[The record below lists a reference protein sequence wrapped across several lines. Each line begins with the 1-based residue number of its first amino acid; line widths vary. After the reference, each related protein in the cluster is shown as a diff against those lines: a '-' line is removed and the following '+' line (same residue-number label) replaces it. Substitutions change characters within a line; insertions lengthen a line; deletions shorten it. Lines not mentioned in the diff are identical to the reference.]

1 MLPLIPKKK
10 SYILAHLT
18 TFYFSRLLGCDI
30 FDARENILGS
40 ISDVW
45 VQVPAL
51 TEDETARPKIAGIII
66 KSGGKKR
73 HVQFTDLQIVKF
85 GTKYKVQCQSL
96 HDVQPEFFAD
106 GMLLRANI
114 LDKQIVDITG
124 RKLVRVNDIRMV
136 AISNG
141 AYAIAVDVGI
151 EGLLRRIGIRIPVKF
166 LVSLFKRRIPSKYIL
181 WDDIEAIDFSNLNIK
196 LSKTQSKLHTLHPSD
211 VADIIEELGKSSK
224 TSVFSSLDVE
234 KAADV
239 LEELEDHEQIHI
251 IENLSV
257 EKAADVL
264 EKMPANEAAD
274 IIDRLENDRAEQL
287 LKEMEKETSD
297 EVRELLEYP
306 DTQVGSLMS
315 TDVLSFNQNSTVE
328 EVLLLIRMQKP
339 DMELLYNFF
348 IVDSK
353 EKLVATVSLRDLLI
367 SQPELPLKNIMKKKP
382 VSVYDDDAID
392 SLAEIVSKYNLLA
405 VPVIYENNELAGM
418 VVVDDILEDLMGKGR
433 TK

>member
-1 MLPLIPKKK
+1 MR
-10 SYILAHLT
+10 HLT

-30 FDARENILGS
+30 FDTRENILGS

-45 VQVPAL
+45 VQIPPI
-51 TEDETARPKIAGIII
+51 TEDESARPKIAGIII
-66 KSGGKKR
+66 KSGGQKR
-73 HVQFTDLQIVKF
+73 HVQFTELQIVKF

-96 HDVQPEFFAD
+96 QDVQPELFAD
-106 GMLLRANI
+106 GMLLKANI

-151 EGLLRRIGIRIPVKF
+151 EGLLRRVGIELPIKF
-166 LVSLFKRRIPSKYIL
+166 IVSLFRKRIPSKYIL

-196 LSKTQSKLHTLHPSD
+196 LSKTYSKLHTLHPSD

-224 TSVFSSLDVE
+224 TTVFSSLDIE

-251 IENLSV
+251 IENLSL

-274 IIDRLENDRAEQL
+274 IIERLEDKRAEEL

-297 EVRELLEYP
+297 EVRELLEYSN
-306 DTQVGSLMS
+306 TKVGSLMS
-315 TDVLSFNQNSTVE
+315 TDVLSFNQNNTVQ
-328 EVLLLIRMQKP
+328 EVLLQIRLQKP

-348 IVDSK
+348 IVDIK
-353 EKLVATVSLRDLLI
+353 DKLLATVSLRDLLVAEPQ
-367 SQPELPLKNIMKKKP
+367 SQLKLIMKKNP
-382 VSVYDDDAID
+382 VSVYDDDPLD

-405 VPVIYENNELAGM
+405 VPVIYDNDVLAGM
-418 VVVDDILEDLMGKGR
+418 VVVDDILEDLIGKRR

>member
-1 MLPLIPKKK
+1 LR
-10 SYILAHLT
+10 HLT
-18 TFYFSRLLGCDI
+18 TFFFSRLLGCDI

-45 VQVPAL
+45 VQAAPHNEEEA
-51 TEDETARPKIAGIII
+51 ARPKIAGIII
-66 KSGGKKR
+66 KTGGEKR
-73 HVQFTDLQIVKF
+73 HVQFTELQIVKF

-96 HDVQPEFFAD
+96 HDVQPELFSD
-106 GMLLRANI
+106 GMLLKANI

-141 AYAIAVDVGI
+141 AYAIAVDVGM
-151 EGLLRRIGIRIPVKF
+151 EGLLRRIGIENSVKF
-166 LVSLFKRRIPSKYIL
+166 IVKLFRGRVSSKYIL
-181 WDDIEAIDFSNLNIK
+181 WDDIEAVDFSNLNIK
-196 LSKTQSKLHTLHPSD
+196 LSKTQSRLHTLHPSD

-224 TSVFSSLDVE
+224 TTVFSSLDLE

-239 LEELEDHEQIHI
+239 LEELEDHEQVHI

-274 IIDRLENDRAEQL
+274 IIDRLEDRRAEAL
-287 LKEMEKETSD
+287 LEEMEKETSD

-306 DTQVGSLMS
+306 NTEIGSIMS
-315 TDVLSFNQNSTVE
+315 TDVLSFNQNSAVKD
-328 EVLLLIRMQKP
+328 VLMQIRQQKP

-353 EKLVATVSLRDLLI
+353 ERLVATVSLRDLLI
-367 SQPELPLKNIMKKKP
+367 SEPDTLLKQIMKKKP
-382 VSVYDDDAID
+382 ISVYDEDPLD

-405 VPVIYENNELAGM
+405 VPVIYEDEVLAGM
-418 VVVDDILEDLMGKGR
+418 VVVDDILEDLIGKRR

>member
-1 MLPLIPKKK
+1 MR
-10 SYILAHLT
+10 HLT

-45 VQVPAL
+45 VQAPPIS
-51 TEDETARPKIAGIII
+51 EDEAARPKIAGIII
-66 KSGGKKR
+66 KSGGQKR
-73 HVQFTDLQIVKF
+73 HVQFTELQIVKF

-96 HDVQPEFFAD
+96 HDVLPELFAD
-106 GMLLRANI
+106 GMLLKANI

-151 EGLLRRIGIRIPVKF
+151 EGLLRRVGIEVPIKF
-166 LVSLFKRRIPSKYIL
+166 IVSLFKGRIPSKYIL
-181 WDDIEAIDFSNLNIK
+181 WDDIEAIDFNNLNIK
-196 LSKTQSKLHTLHPSD
+196 LSKTQSRLHTLHPSD

-224 TSVFSSLDVE
+224 TTVFSSLDIE

-239 LEELEDHEQIHI
+239 LEELEDHEQVHI

-274 IIDRLENDRAEQL
+274 IIERLEDNRAEAL

-306 DTQVGSLMS
+306 NTQVGSIMS
-315 TDVLSFNQNSTVE
+315 MDVLSFNQHSTVE
-328 EVLLLIRMQKP
+328 EVLLHIRLQKP

-353 EKLVATVSLRDLLI
+353 EKLLATVSLRDLLV
-367 SQPELPLKNIMKKKP
+367 SEPELQLKSIMKKNP
-382 VSVYDDDAID
+382 VSVYDDDPLD

-405 VPVIYENNELAGM
+405 VPVIYEDDVLAGM
-418 VVVDDILEDLMGKGR
+418 VVVDDILEDLIGKRR

>member
-1 MLPLIPKKK
+1 MR
-10 SYILAHLT
+10 HLT

-30 FDARENILGS
+30 FDTRENILGS

-45 VQVPAL
+45 VQIPPI
-51 TEDETARPKIAGIII
+51 TEDESARPKIAGIII
-66 KSGGKKR
+66 KSGGQKR
-73 HVQFTDLQIVKF
+73 HVQFTELQIVKF
-85 GTKYKVQCQSL
+85 GTRYKVQCQSL
-96 HDVQPEFFAD
+96 QDVQPELFAD
-106 GMLLRANI
+106 GMLLKANI

-151 EGLLRRIGIRIPVKF
+151 EGLLRRVGIELPIKF
-166 LVSLFKRRIPSKYIL
+166 IVSLFRKRIPSKYIL

-196 LSKTQSKLHTLHPSD
+196 LSKTYSKLHTLHPSD

-224 TSVFSSLDVE
+224 TTVFSSLDIE

-251 IENLSV
+251 IENLSL

-274 IIDRLENDRAEQL
+274 IIERLEDKRAEEL

-297 EVRELLEYP
+297 EVRELLEYSN
-306 DTQVGSLMS
+306 TKVGSLMS
-315 TDVLSFNQNSTVE
+315 TDVLSFNQNNTVQ
-328 EVLLLIRMQKP
+328 EVLLQIRLQKP

-353 EKLVATVSLRDLLI
+353 DKLLATVSLRDLLVAEPQ
-367 SQPELPLKNIMKKKP
+367 SQLKLIMKKNP
-382 VSVYDDDAID
+382 VSVYDDDPLD

-405 VPVIYENNELAGM
+405 VPVIYDNDVLAGM
-418 VVVDDILEDLMGKGR
+418 VVVDDILEDLIGKRR

>member
-1 MLPLIPKKK
+1 LR
-10 SYILAHLT
+10 HLT
-18 TFYFSRLLGCDI
+18 TFFFSRLLGCDI

-45 VQVPAL
+45 VQAPAHS
-51 TEDETARPKIAGIII
+51 EEEAARPKIAGIII
-66 KSGGKKR
+66 KTGGEKR
-73 HVQFTDLQIVKF
+73 HVQFTELQIVKF

-96 HDVQPEFFAD
+96 HDVQPELFSD
-106 GMLLRANI
+106 GMLLKANI

-141 AYAIAVDVGI
+141 AYAIAVDVGM
-151 EGLLRRIGIRIPVKF
+151 EGLLRRIGIEKSVKF
-166 LVSLFKRRIPSKYIL
+166 IVKLFRGRVSSKYIL
-181 WDDIEAIDFSNLNIK
+181 WDDIEAVDFSNLNIK
-196 LSKTQSKLHTLHPSD
+196 LSKTQSRLHTLHPSD

-224 TSVFSSLDVE
+224 TTVFSSLDLE

-239 LEELEDHEQIHI
+239 LEELEDHEQVHI

-274 IIDRLENDRAEQL
+274 IIDRLEDRRAEAL
-287 LKEMEKETSD
+287 LEEMEKETSD

-306 DTQVGSLMS
+306 NTEIGSIMS
-315 TDVLSFNQNSTVE
+315 TDVLSFNQNSAVKD
-328 EVLLLIRMQKP
+328 VLMQIRQQKP

-353 EKLVATVSLRDLLI
+353 ERLVATVSLRDLLI
-367 SQPELPLKNIMKKKP
+367 SEPDTLLKQIMKKKP
-382 VSVYDDDAID
+382 ISVYDEDPLD

-405 VPVIYENNELAGM
+405 VPVIYEDEVLAGM
-418 VVVDDILEDLMGKGR
+418 VVVDDILEDLIGKRR

>member
-1 MLPLIPKKK
+1 MR
-10 SYILAHLT
+10 HLT

-45 VQVPAL
+45 VQTPPL
-51 TEDETARPKIAGIII
+51 TEDEAARPKIAGIII
-66 KSGGKKR
+66 KSGGQIR
-73 HVQFTDLQIVKF
+73 HVQFTELQIVKF

-96 HDVQPEFFAD
+96 HDVQPELFAD
-106 GMLLRANI
+106 GMLLKANI
-114 LDKQIVDITG
+114 LDKQIVDING

-151 EGLLRRIGIRIPVKF
+151 EGLLRRIGIELPIKF
-166 LVSLFKRRIPSKYIL
+166 IVSLFKGRIPSKYIL

-196 LSKTQSKLHTLHPSD
+196 LSKTHTRLHTLHPSD

-224 TSVFSSLDVE
+224 TTVFSSLDIE

-239 LEELEDHEQIHI
+239 LEELEDHEQVHI

-274 IIDRLENDRAEQL
+274 IIERLEDKRAEEL
-287 LKEMEKETSD
+287 LKEMEKGTSD
-297 EVRELLEYP
+297 EVRELLEYSN
-306 DTQVGSLMS
+306 TTVGSLMS
-315 TDVLSFNQNSTVE
+315 TDVLSFNQNNTVE
-328 EVLLLIRMQKP
+328 EVLLHIRLQKP

-353 EKLVATVSLRDLLI
+353 EKLLATVSLRDLLI
-367 SQPELPLKNIMKKKP
+367 AGPESPLKNIMKKKP
-382 VSVYDDDAID
+382 VSVYDDDPLD

-405 VPVIYENNELAGM
+405 VPVIYEDDVLAGM
-418 VVVDDILEDLMGKGR
+418 VVVDDILEDLIGKRR

>member
-1 MLPLIPKKK
+1 MR
-10 SYILAHLT
+10 HLT
-18 TFYFSRLLGCDI
+18 TFFFSRLLGCDI

-45 VQVPAL
+45 VQAAPHNEEEA
-51 TEDETARPKIAGIII
+51 ARPKIAGIII
-66 KSGGKKR
+66 KTGGEKR
-73 HVQFTDLQIVKF
+73 HVQFTELQIVKF

-96 HDVQPEFFAD
+96 HDVQPELFSD
-106 GMLLRANI
+106 GMLLKANI

-141 AYAIAVDVGI
+141 AYAIAVDVGM
-151 EGLLRRIGIRIPVKF
+151 EGLLRRIGIEKSVKF
-166 LVSLFKRRIPSKYIL
+166 IVKLFRGRVSSKYIL
-181 WDDIEAIDFSNLNIK
+181 WDDIEAVDFSNLNIK
-196 LSKTQSKLHTLHPSD
+196 LSKTQSRLHTLHPSD

-224 TSVFSSLDVE
+224 TTVFSSLDLE

-239 LEELEDHEQIHI
+239 LEELEDHEQVHI

-274 IIDRLENDRAEQL
+274 IIDRLEDRRAEAL
-287 LKEMEKETSD
+287 LEEMEKETSD

-306 DTQVGSLMS
+306 NTEIGSIMS
-315 TDVLSFNQNSTVE
+315 TDVLSFNQHSAVKD
-328 EVLLLIRMQKP
+328 VLMQIRQQKP

-353 EKLVATVSLRDLLI
+353 ERLVATVSLRDLLI
-367 SQPELPLKNIMKKKP
+367 SEPDTLLKQIMKKKP
-382 VSVYDDDAID
+382 ISVYDEDPLD

-405 VPVIYENNELAGM
+405 VPVIYEDEVLAGM
-418 VVVDDILEDLMGKGR
+418 VVVDDILEDLIGKRR

>member
-1 MLPLIPKKK
+1 LR
-10 SYILAHLT
+10 HLT
-18 TFYFSRLLGCDI
+18 TFFFSRLLGCDI

-45 VQVPAL
+45 VQAPPHNEEEA
-51 TEDETARPKIAGIII
+51 ARPKIAGIII
-66 KSGGKKR
+66 KTGGEKR
-73 HVQFTDLQIVKF
+73 HVQFTELQIVKF

-96 HDVQPEFFAD
+96 HDVQPELFSD
-106 GMLLRANI
+106 GMLLKANI

-141 AYAIAVDVGI
+141 AYAIAVDVGM
-151 EGLLRRIGIRIPVKF
+151 EGLLRRIGIEKPVKF
-166 LVSLFKRRIPSKYIL
+166 IVKLFRGRVSSKYIL

-196 LSKTQSKLHTLHPSD
+196 LSKTQSRLHTLHPSD

-224 TSVFSSLDVE
+224 TTVFSSLDVE

-239 LEELEDHEQIHI
+239 LEELEDHEQVHI

-274 IIDRLENDRAEQL
+274 IIDRLEDRRAEAL
-287 LKEMEKETSD
+287 LEEMEKETSD

-306 DTQVGSLMS
+306 NTEIGSIMS
-315 TDVLSFNQNSTVE
+315 TDVLSFNQNSAVK
-328 EVLLLIRMQKP
+328 EVLMQIRQQKP

-353 EKLVATVSLRDLLI
+353 DRLVATVSLRDLLI
-367 SQPELPLKNIMKKKP
+367 SEPDVLLKQIMKKKP
-382 VSVYDDDAID
+382 ISVYDEDPLD

-405 VPVIYENNELAGM
+405 VPVIYDDEVLAGM
-418 VVVDDILEDLMGKGR
+418 VVVDDILEDLIGKRR

>member
-1 MLPLIPKKK
+1 MG
-10 SYILAHLT
+10 HLT

-30 FDARENILGS
+30 FDARENILGN

-45 VQVPAL
+45 VQVAAYS
-51 TEDETARPKIAGIII
+51 EEEAARPKIAGIII
-66 KSGGKKR
+66 KFKGKKR
-73 HVQFTDLQIVKF
+73 HVQFTELQIVKF
-85 GTKYKVQCQSL
+85 GNKYKVQCQSL
-96 HDVQPEFFAD
+96 RDVQPEVFSD
-106 GMLLRANI
+106 GMLLKANI

-151 EGLLRRIGIRIPVKF
+151 EGLLRRIGIESPVKF
-166 LVSLFKRRIPSKYIL
+166 IVSIFKGRIPSKYIL

-196 LSKTQSKLHTLHPSD
+196 LSKTHFKLQTLHPSD

-224 TSVFSSLDVE
+224 TTVFSSLDVE

-251 IENLSV
+251 IENLSL

-274 IIDRLENDRAEQL
+274 IIERLENKRAEEL

-306 DTQVGSLMS
+306 NTTVGSLMS
-315 TDVLSFNQNSTVE
+315 TDLLTFNQQNTVK
-328 EVLLLIRMQKP
+328 EVLAQIRQQKP

-348 IVDSK
+348 IVDTK
-353 EKLVATVSLRDLLI
+353 DRLIATVSLRDLLI
-367 SQPELPLKNIMKKKP
+367 SEPDSVLKTIMKKKP
-382 VSVYDDDAID
+382 VCVYDEDPLD

-405 VPVIYENNELAGM
+405 VPVIYENEVLAGM
-418 VVVDDILEDLMGKGR
+418 VVVDDILEDLIGKRR

>member
-1 MLPLIPKKK
+1 MR
-10 SYILAHLT
+10 HLT

-30 FDARENILGS
+30 FDTRENILGS

-45 VQVPAL
+45 VQIPPI
-51 TEDETARPKIAGIII
+51 TEDESARPKIAGIII
-66 KSGGKKR
+66 KSGGQKR
-73 HVQFTDLQIVKF
+73 HVQFTELQIVKF

-96 HDVQPEFFAD
+96 QDVQPELFAD
-106 GMLLRANI
+106 GMLLKANI

-151 EGLLRRIGIRIPVKF
+151 EGLLRRVGIELPIKF
-166 LVSLFKRRIPSKYIL
+166 IVSLFRKRIPSKYIL

-196 LSKTQSKLHTLHPSD
+196 LSKTYSKLHTLHPSD

-224 TSVFSSLDVE
+224 TTVFSSLDIE

-251 IENLSV
+251 IENLSL

-274 IIDRLENDRAEQL
+274 IIERLEDKRAEEL

-297 EVRELLEYP
+297 EVRELLEYSN
-306 DTQVGSLMS
+306 TKVGSLMS
-315 TDVLSFNQNSTVE
+315 TDVLSFNQNNTVQ
-328 EVLLLIRMQKP
+328 EVLLQIRLQKP

-348 IVDSK
+348 IVDIK
-353 EKLVATVSLRDLLI
+353 DKLLATVSLRDLLVAEPE
-367 SQPELPLKNIMKKKP
+367 SQLKLIMKKNP
-382 VSVYDDDAID
+382 VSVYDDDPLD

-405 VPVIYENNELAGM
+405 VPVIYDNDVLAGM
-418 VVVDDILEDLMGKGR
+418 VVVDDILEDLIGKRR

>member
-1 MLPLIPKKK
+1 M
-10 SYILAHLT
+10 AHFT
-18 TFYFSRLLGCDI
+18 TFYFSRLLNCDI
-30 FDARENILGS
+30 YDGRENILGS

-45 VQVPAL
+45 VQADPVP
-51 TEDETARPKIAGIII
+51 EDETARPKIAGIII
-66 KSGGKKR
+66 KSAGQKR

-85 GTKYKVQCQSL
+85 GNNYKVQCQSL
-96 HDVQPEFFAD
+96 RDVQPDLFAD
-106 GMLLRANI
+106 GMLLKANI

-141 AYAIAVDVGI
+141 AYAVAVDVGLH
-151 EGLLRRIGIRIPVKF
+151 GLLRRIGIEAPIRFI
-166 LVSLFKRRIPSKYIL
+166 VSLFKGHISSRFIL
-181 WDDIEAIDFSNLNIK
+181 WDDIQAIDFTNLNIK

-211 VADIIEELGKSSK
+211 VADIIEELGKESK
-224 TSVFSSLDVE
+224 TTVFSSLDDE

-257 EKAADVL
+257 QKAADVL

-274 IIDRLENDRAEQL
+274 IIDRLEKERAEEL
-287 LKEMEKETSD
+287 LREMEKETSD
-297 EVRELLEYP
+297 EVRELMEYSS
-306 DTQVGSLMS
+306 TKVGSLMS
-315 TDVLSFNQNSTVE
+315 TDFLSFNETNTVE
-328 EVLLLIRMQKP
+328 KVLLQIRQQKP

-348 IVDSK
+348 IVDAK
-353 EKLVATVSLRDLLI
+353 EKLIATVSLRDLLI
-367 SQPELPLKNIMKKKP
+367 SEPESPLKSIMKKKP
-382 VSVYDDDAID
+382 ISVYDDDPLD

-405 VPVIYENNELAGM
+405 VPVVYENDELAGM
-418 VVVDDILEDLMGKGR
+418 VVVDDILEDLMGKRR

>member
-1 MLPLIPKKK
+1 MR
-10 SYILAHLT
+10 HLT

-30 FDARENILGS
+30 FDTRENILGS

-45 VQVPAL
+45 VQIPPI
-51 TEDETARPKIAGIII
+51 TEDESARPKIAGIII
-66 KSGGKKR
+66 KSGGQKR
-73 HVQFTDLQIVKF
+73 HVQFTELQIVKF
-85 GTKYKVQCQSL
+85 GTRYKVQCQSL
-96 HDVQPEFFAD
+96 QDVQPELFAD
-106 GMLLRANI
+106 GMLLKANI

-151 EGLLRRIGIRIPVKF
+151 EGLLRRVGIELPIKF
-166 LVSLFKRRIPSKYIL
+166 IVSLFRKRIPSKYIL

-196 LSKTQSKLHTLHPSD
+196 LSKTYSKLHTLHPSD

-224 TSVFSSLDVE
+224 TTVFSSLDIE

-251 IENLSV
+251 IENLSL

-274 IIDRLENDRAEQL
+274 IIERLEDKRAEEL

-297 EVRELLEYP
+297 EVRELLEYSN
-306 DTQVGSLMS
+306 TKVGSLMS
-315 TDVLSFNQNSTVE
+315 TDVLSFNQNNTVQ
-328 EVLLLIRMQKP
+328 EVLLQIRLQKP

-348 IVDSK
+348 IVDIK
-353 EKLVATVSLRDLLI
+353 DKLLATVSLRDLLVAEPE
-367 SQPELPLKNIMKKKP
+367 SQLKLIMKKNP
-382 VSVYDDDAID
+382 VSVYDDDPLD

-405 VPVIYENNELAGM
+405 VPVIYDNDVLAGM
-418 VVVDDILEDLMGKGR
+418 VVVDDILEDLIGKRR

>member
-1 MLPLIPKKK
+1 LR
-10 SYILAHLT
+10 HLT
-18 TFYFSRLLGCDI
+18 TFFFSRLLGCDI

-45 VQVPAL
+45 VQAAPHNEEEA
-51 TEDETARPKIAGIII
+51 ARPKIAGIII
-66 KSGGKKR
+66 KTGGEKR
-73 HVQFTDLQIVKF
+73 HVQFTELQIVKF

-96 HDVQPEFFAD
+96 HDVQPELFSD
-106 GMLLRANI
+106 GMLLKANI

-141 AYAIAVDVGI
+141 AYAIAVDVGM
-151 EGLLRRIGIRIPVKF
+151 EGLLRRIGIEKSVKF
-166 LVSLFKRRIPSKYIL
+166 IVKLFRGRVSSKYIL
-181 WDDIEAIDFSNLNIK
+181 WDDIEAVDFSNLNIK
-196 LSKTQSKLHTLHPSD
+196 LSKTQSRLHTLHPSD

-224 TSVFSSLDVE
+224 TTVFSSLDLE

-239 LEELEDHEQIHI
+239 LEELEDHEQVHI

-274 IIDRLENDRAEQL
+274 IIDRLEDRRAEAL
-287 LKEMEKETSD
+287 LEEMEKETSD

-306 DTQVGSLMS
+306 NTEIGSIMS
-315 TDVLSFNQNSTVE
+315 TDVLSFNQHSAVKD
-328 EVLLLIRMQKP
+328 VLMQIRQQKP

-353 EKLVATVSLRDLLI
+353 ERLVATVSLRDLLI
-367 SQPELPLKNIMKKKP
+367 SEPDTLLKQIMKKKP
-382 VSVYDDDAID
+382 ISVYDEDPLD

-405 VPVIYENNELAGM
+405 VPVIYEDEVLAGM
-418 VVVDDILEDLMGKGR
+418 VVVDDILEDLIGKRR

>member
-1 MLPLIPKKK
+1 MR
-10 SYILAHLT
+10 HLT
-18 TFYFSRLLGCDI
+18 TFFFSRLLGCDI

-45 VQVPAL
+45 VQAAPHNEEEA
-51 TEDETARPKIAGIII
+51 ARPKIAGIII
-66 KSGGKKR
+66 KTGGEKR
-73 HVQFTDLQIVKF
+73 HVQFTELQIVKF

-96 HDVQPEFFAD
+96 HDVQPELFSD
-106 GMLLRANI
+106 GMLLKANI

-141 AYAIAVDVGI
+141 AYAIAVDVGM
-151 EGLLRRIGIRIPVKF
+151 EGLLRRIGIEKPVKF
-166 LVSLFKRRIPSKYIL
+166 IVKLFRGRVSSKYIL
-181 WDDIEAIDFSNLNIK
+181 WDDIEAVDFSNLNIK
-196 LSKTQSKLHTLHPSD
+196 LSKTQSRLHTLHPSD

-224 TSVFSSLDVE
+224 TTVFSSLDLE

-239 LEELEDHEQIHI
+239 LEELEDHEQVHI

-274 IIDRLENDRAEQL
+274 IIDRLEDRRAEAL
-287 LKEMEKETSD
+287 LEEMEKETSD

-306 DTQVGSLMS
+306 NTEIGSIMS
-315 TDVLSFNQNSTVE
+315 TDVLSFNQHSAVKD
-328 EVLLLIRMQKP
+328 VLMQIRQQKP

-353 EKLVATVSLRDLLI
+353 ERLVATVSLRDLLI
-367 SQPELPLKNIMKKKP
+367 SEPDTLLKQIMKKKP
-382 VSVYDDDAID
+382 ISVYDEDPLD

-405 VPVIYENNELAGM
+405 VPVIYEDEVLAGM
-418 VVVDDILEDLMGKGR
+418 VVVDDILEDLIGKRR